1 MYLFIKTLQSYE
13 KIFLSVQQSL
23 IFLIHIKSAAMLVRI
38 YPVFPEHYSVRLEGS
53 SAVVKDD
60 DRQHRLLRQDW

>member
-23 IFLIHIKSAAMLVRI
+23 IFLIHIKSAAMLVH
-38 YPVFPEHYSVRLEGS
+38 VYSGFTE
-53 SAVVKDD
+53 
-60 DRQHRLLRQDW
+60 